1 MRNKIIVAAICI
13 FLLLAGVLI
22 GRSLIPVGKESVVA
36 DTLWRTRIV
45 VSSHPKAKDSVV
57 VRYTT
62 VGKSRPEKSGLRQ
75 SPGTE
80 GLTED
85 STRNV
90 SALVPESDFEV
101 PIVQKVYEDSTYTA
115 WVSGYECN
123 LDSIHLKIRN
133 PTITREYYRTDH
145 DITSPYG
152 SQSARRFSFG
162 FQGGFGITPKGLQP
176 YLGFGIGF
184 RLL

>member
-123 LDSIHLKIRN
+123 LDSIHLKIRS

-145 DITSPYG
+145 DITSPYD

>member
-22 GRSLIPVGKESVVA
+22 GRSLVPVGKDRVVT

-62 VGKSRPEKSGLRQ
+62 VRKSRPEESGLRQ
-75 SPGTE
+75 SPGTK

-90 SALVPESDFEV
+90 SALVSESDFEV

-115 WVSGYECN
+115 WVSGYECS
-123 LDSIHLKIRN
+123 LDSIHLKIRS
-133 PTITREYYRTDH
+133 PTITRAHYRTKF
-145 DITSPYG
+145 DIASPPG
-152 SQSARRFSFG
+152 QQSARRVNLG
-162 FQGGFGITPKGLQP
+162 IQGGLGITPKGLQP